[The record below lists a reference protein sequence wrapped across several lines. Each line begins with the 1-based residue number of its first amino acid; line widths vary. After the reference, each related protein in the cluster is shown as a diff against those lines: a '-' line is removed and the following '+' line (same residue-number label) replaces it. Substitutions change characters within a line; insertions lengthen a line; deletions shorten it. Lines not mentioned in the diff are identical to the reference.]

1 MNNLL
6 YDQRLMMDETRR
18 SYSEEYRR
26 GMLKLRE
33 ALATDVRTLRDQFG
47 ENRNK
52 LWGDLD
58 NETARRLYHTLLPR
72 VLLKVTSNS
81 EIREDELAHL
91 AYQARLAAKQYARE
105 RCNVPGR
112 MFAMAFDG
120 FRHWKAYGNWSTKG
134 MTWDEVWEKYEREV
148 ISNMNASREQQSL
161 TASHL
166 SDVNEE
172 DLTRR
177 ICLRILERSCKTN
190 PIIDQMFLK
199 SSEGEENSS
208 DDVVLVAQ
216 QFDQEIHDLIENSL
230 AKTNFG
236 DVNTLNIQWKNQI
249 DVRYGARVAVVM
261 TRKNLRK
268 IINRDT
274 QMRMK
279 ELSFNS
285 NCSPSGANVSEARSP
300 KNRDLSK
307 LVRLARYQQRRA
319 RLWEDR
325 TRRMWRSV

>member
-1 MNNLL
+1 
-6 YDQRLMMDETRR
+6 MDETRR

-148 ISNMNASREQQSL
+148 ISNMKASREQQSL

-177 ICLRILERSCKTN
+177 IYLRILERSCKTN
-190 PIIDQMFLK
+190 PTIDQMFLK

-216 QFDQEIHDLIENSL
+216 QIDQEIHDLIENSL

-249 DVRYGARVAVVM
+249 DVQYGARVAVVM

-268 IINRDT
+268 IINRDM

-285 NCSPSGANVSEARSP
+285 NCSPSGANISEARSP
-300 KNRDLSK
+300 RNRDSSK
-307 LVRLARYQQRRA
+307 LVRLAKYQQRRA